1 MVYFFSNFSQHSFN
15 MQRNNKKVPLLT
27 QKNEDFQS
35 YNQRLFLFFKKYSS
49 EINIANICTVEISC
63 T

>member
-35 YNQRLFLFFKKYSS
+35 YNQRFLFFKKYSS